1 MISREMI
8 SGEMN
13 SGELKVAIGHSF
25 GRQSAVTGDR
35 FSLQLDFSAAPG
47 FTILFGPSGAGK
59 TTLLDCIA
67 GLTIPAQGS
76 IAVGERV
83 LFDSQG
89 RITLPPQQ
97 RRIGYVF
104 QESSLFPHMT
114 VGENVEYGLF
124 DSPRSARRERASAI
138 LAAFGVDTLRER
150 KPSQISG
157 GQRQRVALARALV
170 TDPSVLL
177 LDEPLAALDAATKSK
192 ILDDLRTWNQT
203 HHVPILY
210 VTHSREEAF
219 ALGERMIVLEAGRIV
234 AQGAPHEVLNAP
246 LQESVAQL
254 AGFENV
260 FDATVGSQHP
270 GRGTMTCRIG
280 SSPVLLETPLVRSHV
295 GEMLRVGV
303 RAGDILLAVAP
314 PTGIS
319 ARNVFPGRMQSL
331 EQRDVMVRAM
341 VDCGATFE
349 VHLTL
354 AARDD
359 LKLAP
364 GSDVWLVIKTYS
376 CHVMRRSAS

>member
-1 MISREMI
+1 MTSREII
-8 SGEMN
+8 SH
-13 SGELKVAIGHSF
+13 ELKVAIRHSF
-25 GRQSAVTGDR
+25 GQPTSAATGDP
-35 FSLQLDFSAAPG
+35 FSLHLDFSASPG

-59 TTLLDCIA
+59 TTLLDCIS
-67 GLTIPAQGS
+67 GLTIPAEGS
-76 IAVGERV
+76 IVVAERV
-83 LFDSQG
+83 LFDSKT
-89 RITLPPQQ
+89 RTNLPPRQ

-114 VGENVEYGLF
+114 VEENVEYGLF
-124 DSPRSARRERASAI
+124 DLPRSARRERASAV
-138 LAAFGVDTLRER
+138 LAVFGVDSLRMR

-170 TDPSVLL
+170 TEPSVLL
-177 LDEPLAALDAATKSK
+177 LDEPLAALDSATKSK
-192 ILDDLRTWNQT
+192 ILDDLRAWNQT

-219 ALGERMIVLEAGRIV
+219 ALGERMLVLEAGRIV
-234 AQGAPHEVLNAP
+234 AQGAPHDVLRAP

-260 FDATVGSQHP
+260 FDATVESQHP
-270 GRGTMTCRIG
+270 ERGTMTCRIG

-303 RAGDILLAVAP
+303 RAGDILLAVMP
-314 PTGIS
+314 PTGLS
-319 ARNVFPGRMQSL
+319 ARNIFPGRMQSL

-341 VDCGATFE
+341 VDCGAMFE

-359 LKLAP
+359 LKLAL
-364 GSDVWLVIKTYS
+364 GSGVWLVIKTYS
-376 CHVMRRSAS
+376 CHVMRAAAQT

>member
-1 MISREMI
+1 MI
-8 SGEMN
+8 SGEMISEERN
-13 SGELKVAIGHSF
+13 SRALKVAIRHSF
-25 GRQSAVTGDR
+25 GRQSAVTGNR
-35 FSLQLDFSAAPG
+35 PSLQLDFSVAPG

-59 TTLLDCIA
+59 TTLLDCIT
-67 GLTIPAQGS
+67 GLTVPAQGS
-76 IAVGERV
+76 IAVGERTM
-83 LFDSQG
+83 FDSQG
-89 RITLPPQQ
+89 GINLPPQQ

-114 VGENVEYGLF
+114 VEENVEYGLF
-124 DSPRSARRERASAI
+124 HLSRRARRERASAV
-138 LAAFGVDTLRER
+138 LAAFGVDSLRKR
-150 KPSQISG
+150 KPSQTSG

-192 ILDDLRTWNQT
+192 ILEDLRTWNQT
-203 HHVPILY
+203 HQVPILY
-210 VTHSREEAF
+210 VTHGREEAF

-234 AQGAPHEVLNAP
+234 AQGAPHEVMSAP

-260 FDATVGSQHP
+260 FDATVESQHP
-270 GRGTMTCRIG
+270 ERGTMTCRIG
-280 SSPVLLETPLVRSHV
+280 SSRVMLETPLVRSHV

-314 PTGIS
+314 PTGLS

-331 EQRDVMVRAM
+331 EQRDVMVRAI
-341 VDCGATFE
+341 VDCGVLFE

-364 GSDVWLVIKTYS
+364 GSEVWLVIKTYS
-376 CHVMRRSAS
+376 CRVMRPMAN